1 MNMSLN
7 GQNYCLPCIIN
18 HTYLKVFTA
27 LHLTITI
34 IMINISVTGHMWVC
48 SLDKFILTLYDRP
61 SPSNLP
67 LTVKAG
73 RNACRYLLICT
84 QSTLRT
90 LWLQPVS
97 PFCLP
102 STQTQKI
109 YVSLSPSLWNLLL
122 IRSMLQKNPHWIACS
137 SWIIRGQNMEILCFT
152 TYSEMPMRSIVLIS
166 FCFLC

>member
-122 IRSMLQKNPHWIACS
+122 TRSMLQKTHIEFHVPPES
-137 SWIIRGQNMEILCFT
+137 SGGRIWKYFALRHILKC
-152 TYSEMPMRSIVLIS
+152 RCDL
-166 FCFLC
+166 LC